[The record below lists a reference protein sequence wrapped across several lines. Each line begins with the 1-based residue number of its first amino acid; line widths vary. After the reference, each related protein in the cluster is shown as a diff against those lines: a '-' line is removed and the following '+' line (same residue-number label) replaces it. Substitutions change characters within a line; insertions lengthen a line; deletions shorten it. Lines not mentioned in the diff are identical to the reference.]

1 LSEACNA
8 HTFGVGR
15 SLVFTLVFTGSPC
28 PLFLRG
34 TIVKNYTPC
43 KMEHQHVLRFLYV
56 RGLTAIFLVAILG
69 GKDQKTDNRVIYFT
83 GIGPKRKS
91 AS

>member
-1 LSEACNA
+1 M
-8 HTFGVGR
+8 HTLLV
-15 SLVFTLVFTGSPC
+15 LVFRSFSRDR
-28 PLFLRG
+28 LFLQVLL
-34 TIVKNYTPC
+34 VKNYTPC
-43 KMEHQHVLRFLYV
+43 KMEHQHVLRFLYL